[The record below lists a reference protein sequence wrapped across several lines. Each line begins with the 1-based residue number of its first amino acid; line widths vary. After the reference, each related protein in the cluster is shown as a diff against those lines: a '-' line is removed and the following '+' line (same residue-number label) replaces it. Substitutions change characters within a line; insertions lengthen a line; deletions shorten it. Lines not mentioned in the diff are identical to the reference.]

1 MALFI
6 GLDLGG
12 TNIKAGVMDDSAAVL
27 GKLSVPTRAEGGPDA
42 VIANMADAARQV
54 ADQAGVNITD
64 VDMIGIGTPGP
75 VDHDAGIVLAAPNM
89 PGWSNIPIRDKI
101 SQMLDRPAVLEND
114 ANAAAF
120 GEFWA
125 GAGRDLSIRHLIM
138 LTLGTGIGSGFI
150 VDGRIVRGASGY
162 GGEVGHIVVD
172 RKGPTHTSG
181 SPGCFE
187 HYASATGTGRR
198 AVELIQ
204 GGGESRLQ
212 ATYDKHGEI
221 TAEQVFD
228 AAKQG
233 DHLALRVVDEV
244 TDTLGL
250 VCVNLCRLFDPQ
262 MILFA
267 GGMILSGDF
276 LFDRIR
282 AGFMKYDWKIL
293 EPRVKIVP
301 AELGNDAGIV
311 GAAAVA
317 WDAHTNGQ

>member
-1 MALFI
+1 MPIYI

-12 TNIKAGVMDDSAAVL
+12 TNIKAGVMDESAVVL
-27 GKLSVPTRAEGGPDA
+27 AKLSVPTRAEKGPDA
-42 VIANMADAARQV
+42 VIHNMAEAARQV
-54 ADQAGVNITD
+54 AAQANIALDD

-75 VDHDAGIVLAAPNM
+75 VDYETGSVLAAPNM
-89 PGWSNIPIRDKI
+89 PGWTNIRVRDKI
-101 SQMLDRPAVLEND
+101 IDELGRPAVLEND

-120 GEFWA
+120 GEYWA
-125 GAGRDLSIRHLIM
+125 GAGRDKSIRHLIM

-150 VDGRIVRGASGY
+150 VDGRIVRGANGY
-162 GGEVGHIVVD
+162 GGEIGHIVVNP
-172 RKGPTHTSG
+172 KGPTHTSG

-198 AVELIQ
+198 AVELIE
-204 GGGESRLQ
+204 GGGDSCLKP
-212 ATYDKHGEI
+212 TLDKHGEI
-221 TAEQVFD
+221 SAEQVFD

-233 DHLALRVVDEV
+233 DQLALHVVKEV

-317 WDAHTNGQ
+317 WDAHQNGE